1 MMAEIHEE
9 NMLQENSFS
18 ESLIQVNNVSNSRG
32 LHEEANNFFLT
43 AGEREIENNGLE
55 VDNHNY
61 DPAQDQDD
69 TQPIEENIPFYAGQ
83 QEAMNAG
90 EFDYLEEME
99 TGDG

>member
-1 MMAEIHEE
+1 MIF
-9 NMLQENSFS
+9 FS
-18 ESLIQVNNVSNSRG
+18 DG
-32 LHEEANNFFLT
+32 
-43 AGEREIENNGLE
+43 GERENENNGPE
-55 VDNHNY
+55 VDNHY

-69 TQPIEENIPFYAGQ
+69 TQPIEEDIPFYAGQ

>member
-18 ESLIQVNNVSNSRG
+18 ESLIPVNNVSNSRG
-32 LHEEANNFFLT
+32 LQEETNDFFSDG
-43 AGEREIENNGLE
+43 GERENENNGPE
-55 VDNHNY
+55 VDNHY

-90 EFDYLEEME
+90 ESLN
-99 TGDG
+99 T